1 MTGLSVLKSPSGDV
15 SDLLGTGMMRE
26 DLKVWGTPSD
36 STYFRAFRTC
46 LCQLKGSV
54 HGVTGDLSVFRLSN
68 PGIMGVS
75 CCCSSSVVCNLLK
88 SLPL

>member
-1 MTGLSVLKSPSGDV
+1 
-15 SDLLGTGMMRE
+15 MMME

-46 LCQLKGSV
+46 VCQLKGSV
-54 HGVTGDLSVFRLSN
+54 HGVTGGFQRCVCVQTIKHGTKDVKAVWKV
-68 PGIMGVS
+68 GIMGVC
-75 CCCSSSVVCNLLK
+75 CCCSSSVVCNVLK